1 MDELGQ
7 DSGLDP
13 LGMQRPIEVIYQSPV
28 GRDLMSGRPTRP
40 SCLILEGYSVD
51 VVLCFFGFG
60 PPLAFVKAFSRSGCG
75 RIFSLFSR
83 VMRPGLLTG
92 TGTKRPGSVLS
103 GPIFSEPVDCADLV
117 NFSQATQNAMF
128 SRPWS

>member
-60 PPLAFVKAFSRSGCG
+60 PPDCSISNHKS
-75 RIFSLFSR
+75 IQ
-83 VMRPGLLTG
+83 PTTG
-92 TGTKRPGSVLS
+92 AR
-103 GPIFSEPVDCADLV
+103 
-117 NFSQATQNAMF
+117 
-128 SRPWS
+128 

>member
-60 PPLAFVKAFSRSGCG
+60 PP
-75 RIFSLFSR
+75 
-83 VMRPGLLTG
+83 RPPTRTTSIRL
-92 TGTKRPGSVLS
+92 
-103 GPIFSEPVDCADLV
+103 ED
-117 NFSQATQNAMF
+117 Q
-128 SRPWS
+128 

>member
-60 PPLAFVKAFSRSGCG
+60 PPLNPAKSFSRSGFG
-75 RIFSLFSR
+75 RIFPLYSR
-83 VMRPGLLTG
+83 VMRVRLCTGVLATAAGHALL
-92 TGTKRPGSVLS
+92 S
-103 GPIFSEPVDCADLV
+103 PIFSGPLDYAHSV
-117 NFSQATQNAMF
+117 
-128 SRPWS
+128 